1 MTLCIMLRRPDQT
14 VLSIAD
20 SRLTLESNEKAWMTD
35 LAVKLHYAT
44 QESTFYPASRFDV
57 SFGVSG
63 TLSLGLQSILY
74 LDACLK
80 GESGTWA
87 DAIVNIIRDKLW
99 DFWEEAISK
108 DITYSIGLHN
118 HKGKARI
125 FEWECLGARSLP
137 TFREVDE
144 FEGLLFSVHGDG
156 ATSVRE
162 QVLSE
167 VNACSYCD
175 VALEEALAFAA
186 IRALQSSMQDDSKP
200 YIGGQVQACLL
211 ERHVAEFLVCSGHSR
226 HLRSAYIE
234 DSEALR
240 YRTLNLLHPWLDQT
254 KPLAQLANEFTDP
267 PPLISGPHS
276 T

>member
-1 MTLCIMLRRPDQT
+1 MLRRPDQS

-20 SRLTLESNEKAWMTD
+20 SRLTLEGNGKAWTTD

-44 QESTFYPASRFDV
+44 QESTFYPAARFDI

-87 DAIVNIIRDKLW
+87 DAIVNIIGDKLW
-99 DFWEEAISK
+99 DFWEAAISK

-118 HKGKARI
+118 HKGRARI
-125 FEWECLGARSLP
+125 FEWECLGP
-137 TFREVDE
+137 TSKPTYREVEELD
-144 FEGLLFSVHGDG
+144 GMLFSVHGDG
-156 ATSVRE
+156 ANLVRE
-162 QVLSE
+162 RILSE
-167 VNACSYCD
+167 VNASSYCELAVED
-175 VALEEALAFAA
+175 ALTFAA
-186 IRALQSSMQDDSKP
+186 VRALQAAIDDDTKR
-200 YIGGQVQACLL
+200 YIGGHVQACLL
-211 ERHVAEFLVCSGHSR
+211 ERHEAEFLVCSGHMR

-234 DSEALR
+234 DDEALR
-240 YRTLNLLHPWLDQT
+240 YRTLDLIHPWLDQS
-254 KPLAQLANEFTDP
+254 KSLAQLVNESTSA
-267 PPLISGPHS
+267 PPLISGPRR